1 MCTDLYL
8 HITWQL
14 WILEQVCALELTANI
29 RGLSYAFKYSAD
41 REHFINTEC
50 NWTVLLEGEIE
61 RELEEKKPWNR
72 ENDVAEQDA
81 LVVL

>member
-1 MCTDLYL
+1 M
-8 HITWQL
+8 
-14 WILEQVCALELTANI
+14 ELTANI
-29 RGLSYAFKYSAD
+29 RGLSYAFKYIAD

-61 RELEEKKPWNR
+61 KELEEKKPWSR